1 MVVHTYLRLYSPRRA
16 DPNPHILL
24 IIKPSHHPFCVCHVQ
39 VNFYTP
45 APSSPPPPPSA
56 SKQDENEDEDERERA
71 HLRLLH
77 NLPPSPA
84 VVLANFNKAD
94 KLEPSIFRVWMG
106 LLRRLPDSSVLWLLQ
121 PSNPAA
127 AALIA
132 ENLRREAAAV
142 GVSGDRLRFAPR
154 APKAE
159 HLRRQKAADLF
170 LDTFY
175 YGAHSTA
182 TDALRGGL
190 PVLTTPGDA
199 FARRVGASLL
209 YNVGLGEALVMS
221 SFREFEDTGV
231 WLCGSTEG
239 REVLRGMRRWLLGQ
253 GQRSHLFD
261 TGGCTR
267 DLERGYEALW
277 EMFVQNGGGGESENG
292 DVRGAGNGTRTAE
305 GKGDWRYHLV
315 VTKRE
320 DAHVSYGQ
328 AEGERAADASG
339 QAVV

>member
-1 MVVHTYLRLYSPRRA
+1 M
-16 DPNPHILL
+16 N
-24 IIKPSHHPFCVCHVQ
+24 
-39 VNFYTP
+39 
-45 APSSPPPPPSA
+45 
-56 SKQDENEDEDERERA
+56 
-71 HLRLLH
+71 
-77 NLPPSPA
+77 
-84 VVLANFNKAD
+84 
-94 KLEPSIFRVWMG
+94 
-106 LLRRLPDSSVLWLLQ
+106 LLRRLPESSVLWLLR
-121 PSNPAA
+121 PSTPAA

-132 ENLRREAAAV
+132 ENLRREAAAA
-142 GVSGDRLRFAPR
+142 GVSGDRLLFAPR

-199 FARRVGASLL
+199 FARRVGVSLL
-209 YNVGLGEALVMS
+209 YNVGLGEALVTS

-231 WLCGSTEG
+231 WLCGSKEG
-239 REVLRGMRRWLLGQ
+239 QEVLRGMRRWLLDQ

-261 TGGCTR
+261 TSGFTR

-277 EMFVQNGGGGESENG
+277 EMFVQNGGGGEAENG
-292 DVRGAGNGTRTAE
+292 AVSGAGNGTMGKE

-320 DAHVSYGQ
+320 DAHVRYGQ
-328 AEGERAADASG
+328 AESERAAHVSG